1 MKILIAL
8 SSCIMFVLF
17 ASCKRQNQA
26 ESLKDKFKSATVSYI
41 SSAANE
47 RYAIDKKESVLMW
60 KGSMVFAN
68 KGGHTGYINIF
79 KGELMIEK
87 NQLAGGTVEVDMNS
101 IADEIHGSDNELV
114 KHLKSPDFFDAS
126 KFPLSRFTITKI
138 APSYAENITVR
149 GNL

>member
-1 MKILIAL
+1 MEDVKKYLLTKLKRMKDKTVYAL
-8 SSCIMFVLF
+8 LLMFAF
-17 ASCKRQNQA
+17 FTSCKRQDKA
-26 ESLKDKFKSATVSYI
+26 ELLTGKSKAVFASYALNSI
-41 SSAANE
+41 SRVE
-47 RYAIDKKESVLMW
+47 KEKYAIDKKESVLVW

-114 KHLKSPDFFDAS
+114 KHL
-126 KFPLSRFTITKI
+126 
-138 APSYAENITVR
+138 
-149 GNL
+149 